1 METEQLQDD
10 ISTCHTTSDS
20 LKDYTLDQDGL
31 WRKPVIQ
38 QKHSK
43 STGDM
48 DVTNEVLP
56 QWIHRQKNLPTW
68 GNFYGLSGLLAFRL
82 QR

>member
-1 METEQLQDD
+1 METEQLEDN
-10 ISTCHTTSDS
+10 ISTCHITSDS
-20 LKDYTLDQDGL
+20 LKDYTLDQDGF
-31 WRKPVIQ
+31 WIQ

-56 QWIHRQKNLPTW
+56 QWIHRQKNIPPW
-68 GNFYGLSGLLAFRL
+68 GNFYGLSGLLAFSL

>member
-1 METEQLQDD
+1 METEQLQDH

-20 LKDYTLDQDGL
+20 LKEYTLDQDGL
-31 WRKPVIQ
+31 WRKPVMQ

-56 QWIHRQKNLPTW
+56 Q
-68 GNFYGLSGLLAFRL
+68 
-82 QR
+82 